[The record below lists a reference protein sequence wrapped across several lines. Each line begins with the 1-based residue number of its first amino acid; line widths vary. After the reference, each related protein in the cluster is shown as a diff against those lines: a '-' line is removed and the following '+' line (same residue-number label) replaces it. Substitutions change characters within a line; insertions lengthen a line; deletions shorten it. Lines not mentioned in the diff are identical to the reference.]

1 MKPATSMPARLQCA
15 YVSRSIFPV
24 GIAPHASRGSAS
36 RASIIGDMKSPA
48 QSRTRRSDLA
58 PDGLEAAP
66 GIEPE
71 LLDKARE
78 RVEFLYGE
86 VARTWPGFIAR
97 PGQRQMMHAALL
109 TFLSASL
116 PGNEAARPGHHLAL
130 LEAGTGTGKT
140 VAYCLAAIVAS
151 ELLDKPVIVST
162 ATVALQEQLF
172 FKDLPRLA
180 KVIPDLRFELLKGR
194 GRYLC
199 ESRLDGVLNDVAQDG
214 LFDAES
220 QGTFTGAGSPG
231 RSAPREADHAK
242 RWFAKV
248 AKSFRS
254 GKWDGDM
261 DSLARLPDPK
271 DWQRVQASG
280 SACNGGQCEHFRTC
294 AFFKA
299 RRRAAAATIQVANH
313 ALILAA
319 LQTDSAL
326 IDAPHTLFVFDEAHH
341 LPGIAGEQ
349 FACRARLGA
358 SVSLL
363 SSLRALAN
371 RHSRDMPASTRPDL
385 TVFGQ
390 AITECTDKL
399 GLLEA
404 YWTDKQLV
412 NAERPVHRFLQG
424 RIPEALI
431 PECEQLAALLGSVAT
446 VVESIAGALKEPDES
461 RSPAERE
468 EQVRVGVELG
478 AHLSR
483 LLALQRLFS
492 AWATHDA
499 VAWAKWLEYAPPSPA
514 SAAATAQ
521 APSQATGGTP
531 GVLATPGPL
540 HVDAWLCASPMTAA
554 QALSRGLWKNVSAAV
569 CTSATLTACG
579 RFDFFDRLSGMNR
592 FPERRA
598 VVVASPFDYRRQGE
612 LRIAPMAHSPKSAE
626 FSEDLCRVLPML
638 LREHRYGQLVL
649 FTSKRQMLACH
660 AALPEDVG
668 AQVQMQG
675 ERSRTELLAE
685 HGRRVERGQRSILF
699 GLQSFGE
706 GIDLPGRLCEH
717 VVIDKIPFA
726 PPDSPVE
733 EALAEWLTGQGR
745 DPFVEIAVPRAAMK
759 LAQWAG
765 RGVRT
770 VTDHAVITICDTR
783 LVTMRYGREILA
795 GLPPFPV
802 VRPKGVAT
810 ATAHAGSAMA
820 LP

>member
-1 MKPATSMPARLQCA
+1 MAWL
-15 YVSRSIFPV
+15 
-24 GIAPHASRGSAS
+24 H
-36 RASIIGDMKSPA
+36 
-48 QSRTRRSDLA
+48 RT
-58 PDGLEAAP
+58 
-66 GIEPE
+66 
-71 LLDKARE
+71 
-78 RVEFLYGE
+78 
-86 VARTWPGFIAR
+86 

-116 PGNEAARPGHHLAL
+116 PEGEVRPGHHLAL

-180 KVIPDLRFELLKGR
+180 EVIPDLRFELLKGR
-194 GRYLC
+194 GRYVC

-214 LFDAES
+214 LLDEGS
-220 QGTFTGAGSPG
+220 QAASNGPGSPR
-231 RSAPREADHAK
+231 RSAPRDADQAK
-242 RWFAKV
+242 RWYAKV

-261 DSLARLPDPK
+261 DSLAQQPDPQ
-271 DWQRVQASG
+271 DWQRIQASG

-326 IDAPHTLFVFDEAHH
+326 VDPANTLFVFDEAHH

-349 FACRARLGA
+349 FACRVRLGA
-358 SVSLL
+358 SISLL
-363 SSLRALAN
+363 ASLRALAN
-371 RHSRDMPASTRPDL
+371 RHSRDLPASTRPDL
-385 TVFGQ
+385 TAFGQ

-404 YWTDKQLV
+404 YWTDNQLV
-412 NAERPVHRFLQG
+412 SAAKPVHRFLQG

-431 PECEQLAALLGSVAT
+431 PECEQLATLLGAVAA
-446 VVESIAGALKEPDES
+446 VVELIASALKEPDES
-461 RSPAERE
+461 RSPAERD
-468 EQVRVGVELG
+468 EQLRVGVELG

-483 LLALQRLFS
+483 LLALQRLCS
-492 AWATHDA
+492 AWATHDV
-499 VAWAKWLEYAPPSPA
+499 VAWAKWLEHAPPSPA
-514 SAAATAQ
+514 SLPATTRAM
-521 APSQATGGTP
+521 GGTHALPALPDP
-531 GVLATPGPL
+531 G
-540 HVDAWLCASPMTAA
+540 HVDAWLCASPMTPA
-554 QALSRGLWKNVSAAV
+554 QSLSRGLWKNVCAAV

-592 FPERRA
+592 FPERR
-598 VVVASPFDYRRQGE
+598 VMVVASPFDYRRQGE
-612 LRIAPMAHSPKSAE
+612 LRIAPMTHSPKSAD
-626 FSEDLCRVLPML
+626 FSEELCRMLPTL
-638 LREHRYGQLVL
+638 LREHRHGQLVL
-649 FTSKRQMLACH
+649 FTSRRQMLACH
-660 AALPEDVG
+660 AALPEDLA
-668 AQVQMQG
+668 AQVLMQG

-717 VVIDKIPFA
+717 VVIDKLPFT
-726 PPDSPVE
+726 PPTSPVE
-733 EALAEWLTGQGR
+733 EALAEWLHGQGR
-745 DPFVEIAVPRAAMK
+745 DAFAEIAVPRAAMK

-765 RGVRT
+765 HGVRT
-770 VTDHAVITICDTR
+770 VTDRAVVTICDTR
-783 LVTMRYGREILA
+783 LVTMRYGRDILA

-802 VRPKGVAT
+802 MRPKQLPLPSTSTGSTSGVDADM
-810 ATAHAGSAMA
+810 SAA
-820 LP
+820 PIRIA

>member
-1 MKPATSMPARLQCA
+1 MLEKA
-15 YVSRSIFPV
+15 Y
-24 GIAPHASRGSAS
+24 
-36 RASIIGDMKSPA
+36 
-48 QSRTRRSDLA
+48 
-58 PDGLEAAP
+58 
-66 GIEPE
+66 
-71 LLDKARE
+71 E

-116 PGNEAARPGHHLAL
+116 PEGDGARPGHHLAL

-140 VAYCLAAIVAS
+140 VAYSIAAIVAS

-194 GRYLC
+194 GRYVC
-199 ESRLDGVLNDVAQDG
+199 ESRLEAALNDVAQDG
-214 LFDAES
+214 LFDEGS
-220 QGTFTGAGSPG
+220 QEALNGAGSSRRDG
-231 RSAPREADHAK
+231 ARDAAQTK

-248 AKSFRS
+248 AKSFRN

-261 DSLARLPDPK
+261 DSLAKLPDLG

-326 IDAPHTLFVFDEAHH
+326 IDPANTLFVFDEAHH

-363 SSLRALAN
+363 ASLRALAN

-385 TVFGQ
+385 TAFGQ
-390 AITECTDKL
+390 VISECTDKL
-399 GLLEA
+399 GLLEG
-404 YWTDKQLV
+404 YWSDNHLVSVDKT
-412 NAERPVHRFLQG
+412 VHRFREG

-431 PECEQLAALLGSVAT
+431 PECEQLAALLGSVAA
-446 VVESIAGALKEPDES
+446 VVEAIANALKEPDES

-468 EQVRVGVELG
+468 EQIRVGVELG

-483 LLALQRLFS
+483 LQAMQRLFS
-492 AWATHDA
+492 AWATHDV
-499 VAWAKWLEYAPPSPA
+499 VAWAKWLEYAPPFTA
-514 SAAATAQ
+514 SAAGTSQ
-521 APSQATGGTP
+521 VTYQATSGAHGPPSAP
-531 GVLATPGPL
+531 GAV

-554 QALSRGLWKNVSAAV
+554 QSLSRGLWKNVSAAV

-579 RFDFFDRLSGMNR
+579 RFDFFDRLSGINR

-598 VVVASPFDYRRQGE
+598 MVVASPFDYRRQGE
-612 LRIAPMAHSPKSAE
+612 LRIAPMNNSPKSAD
-626 FSEDLCRVLPML
+626 FS
-638 LREHRYGQLVL
+638 
-649 FTSKRQMLACH
+649 
-660 AALPEDVG
+660 
-668 AQVQMQG
+668 
-675 ERSRTELLAE
+675 
-685 HGRRVERGQRSILF
+685 
-699 GLQSFGE
+699 
-706 GIDLPGRLCEH
+706 
-717 VVIDKIPFA
+717 
-726 PPDSPVE
+726 
-733 EALAEWLTGQGR
+733 
-745 DPFVEIAVPRAAMK
+745 
-759 LAQWAG
+759 
-765 RGVRT
+765 
-770 VTDHAVITICDTR
+770 
-783 LVTMRYGREILA
+783 
-795 GLPPFPV
+795 
-802 VRPKGVAT
+802 
-810 ATAHAGSAMA
+810 
-820 LP
+820 